1 MFRALLHHISQYT
14 SIGDCGQSV
23 QLENRRFVHPHRPRR
38 MLMGRRGGYVMAGDV
53 CVICSAP
60 SGSSVINLA
69 NQTNPDINY
78 SNLIVRPVQLE
89 QHFQI
94 HTIFY
99 TSQVLFTLPDIR
111 EIPAITYICFCRPIY
126 ANQHRIGFL
135 LCENRGENGARD
147 HGPTVLLTQN
157 TLFLSIGVH
166 YTNELKFKTI
176 YIHT

>member
-1 MFRALLHHISQYT
+1 MFIALLHHISQYT

-23 QLENRRFVHPHRPRR
+23 QLENRRSAHPLCLQR

-78 SNLIVRPVQLE
+78 SNLIAKPVQLE
-89 QHFQI
+89 RHFQT

-99 TSQVLFTLPDIR
+99 TSEVLFTLPQYTWNPCYYYLYMFSSSD
-111 EIPAITYICFCRPIY
+111 
-126 ANQHRIGFL
+126 
-135 LCENRGENGARD
+135 LCE
-147 HGPTVLLTQN
+147 PTPNWIFVMRKSGRERRAWDQGSHCIIDSAYSF
-157 TLFLSIGVH
+157 FLRV
-166 YTNELKFKTI
+166 YNL
-176 YIHT
+176 